1 MATLYLTGHQISY
14 SINFYSFSRLFYQIK
29 SFAQAISIWLNQKQ
43 EKQAKFETGT
53 VSNNSAMLKQMAPNY
68 PPFSLTFIS
77 TKFAPKA
84 GNFSRT
90 KMYHL
95 SFCWHIWKRRHFN
108 LSNKCPLKNEYNING
123 FIFYTPLHVV
133 LFSNGGKTFVI
144 FHNTGCRLQPTS
156 YTKREE

>member
-1 MATLYLTGHQISY
+1 
-14 SINFYSFSRLFYQIK
+14 
-29 SFAQAISIWLNQKQ
+29 
-43 EKQAKFETGT
+43 
-53 VSNNSAMLKQMAPNY
+53 MAPNY

-156 YTKREE
+156 YTKREEWNQHSKDGVYWLNIPIISNSFLICFLPFSNEFPSLSAKKLPK